1 MDELTD
7 YYRNQFHPAM
17 AYRCITPSSL
27 APSIEELESLL
38 STDYCTEPTF
48 LANLREEAKRQRTRR
63 KSSRKSSECKERL
76 LSTSS
81 INSVESFDGELLAP
95 VEPVVKQENWSIV
108 GKIKKANK
116 SASEDPTCDPIEE
129 FSTPR
134 KTQGTPTKTRSVEA
148 PNPETVTSHPK
159 QPFPTLY
166 EVAFMSQAMN
176 SPPKSQQSKKFP
188 KLSQKQRKSQST
200 AANPST
206 PEPPAV
212 TSPWKVTS
220 QSSPSACFTDI
231 LKEDDATLKPPGSTS
246 SSAVSAALTPLQ
258 HIMDSELEQKRNM
271 VRLTTKPLKLTL
283 VKISCFIFGFSYFT
297 LFP

>member
-38 STDYCTEPTF
+38 SADYSTEHTF

-95 VEPVVKQENWSIV
+95 LEPAVKQESWSIV
-108 GKIKKANK
+108 GKNKKVNK
-116 SASEDPTCDPIEE
+116 SAPEEPTSDPIEE
-129 FSTPR
+129 FTTPR

-148 PNPETVTSHPK
+148 ANPEAITSPPK

-166 EVAFMSQAMN
+166 EVAFMSQTMN

-188 KLSQKQRKSQST
+188 KLSQKQRKSQAT

-206 PEPPAV
+206 PEPPVV

-231 LKEDDATLKPPGSTS
+231 LKEDDAIQKPKGSTS
-246 SSAVSAALTPLQ
+246 SSADSVVLTPLQ

-271 VRLTTKPLKLTL
+271 VRLITKPLKLTL
-283 VKISCFIFGFSYFT
+283 VKIYRCLFS
-297 LFP
+297 FPLSYSIL